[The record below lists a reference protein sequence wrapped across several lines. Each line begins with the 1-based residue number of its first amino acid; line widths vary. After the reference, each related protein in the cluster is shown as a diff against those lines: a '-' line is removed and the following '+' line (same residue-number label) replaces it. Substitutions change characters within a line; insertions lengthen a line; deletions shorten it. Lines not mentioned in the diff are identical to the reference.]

1 MHAFKNGD
9 VLRGWETIDGEVQ
22 PVGGG
27 GPIAS
32 SDVTDPLF
40 GDVATGL
47 SDLDTAIG
55 TLNTD
60 LTALSPTV
68 VVTGSLAFTS
78 GVYQTV
84 WTYALAEGQAGS
96 IAINNSIIWT
106 GTAAT
111 LTTSQLRYY
120 NSYRRVTGGV
130 AQVQAG
136 APGAQGS
143 ILSTT
148 AQLIASGNNIVLQL
162 RFGVT
167 ATINYRLPIYL
178 DEVQI

>member
-1 MHAFKNGD
+1 MPITYSGSPQMGLITVD
-9 VLRGWETIDGEVQ
+9 GVLQ
-22 PVGGG
+22 P
-27 GPIAS
+27 
-32 SDVTDPLF
+32 
-40 GDVATGL
+40 DVA
-47 SDLDTAIG
+47 AIAA
-55 TLNTD
+55 D
-60 LTALSPTV
+60 VAALSPTV

-84 WTYALAEGQAGS
+84 WTYPLSEGQAGS

-120 NSYRRVTGGV
+120 NSYRRVTGGSAV
-130 AQVQAG
+130 AQAG

-148 AQLIASGNNIVLQL
+148 AQLIGSGNNLILQL

-167 ATINYRLPIYL
+167 ATINYRIPIYL
-178 DEVQI
+178 DEVQL